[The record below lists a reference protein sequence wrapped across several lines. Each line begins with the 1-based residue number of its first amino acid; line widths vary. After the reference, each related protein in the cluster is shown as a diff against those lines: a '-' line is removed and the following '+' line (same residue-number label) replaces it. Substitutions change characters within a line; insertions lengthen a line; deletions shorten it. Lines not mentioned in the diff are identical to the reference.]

1 MSDQKYILGEK
12 IARGGMAEIFL
23 GKHVGEDDFTR
34 ICVIK
39 RILPHYAQDK
49 EFVQM
54 FRDEAHI
61 CKGLKHTN
69 IVRVEGFEEV
79 EGSFAIIMEYVEGAD
94 LRTLLHTC
102 ENMKA
107 RLLVPMACYIIAEA
121 ARGLHYAHTKE
132 DVITNQPLGI
142 VHRDISPQNI
152 LVSFEGEIKIT
163 DFGIADA
170 ESKITETRPGVVKGK
185 YSYMSPEQISAKQ
198 VDARTD
204 VFALSIVL
212 WEMLHM
218 ERLFNGQ
225 NEVETIQLV
234 KNCKIKT
241 PTNPNPDINESLSQI
256 LARGLAKDVKKR
268 FASASEFEKSLRVF
282 LNKHYPEFTSVELGN
297 FIKKALEKQR
307 KESTD
312 NIKKT
317 LTQTNHK
324 GSGKK
329 SIGRKRSVDLT
340 FDEGSAMNFSIAA
353 GSSKSSTNKRSALS
367 TQSRSTSSARTATQF
382 KPNSARGTMADNKG
396 GWAPKSKKK
405 SSKMMVYSGALALA
419 LSFTMYL
426 FTKVNAKSTPP
437 TLTIRTSPS
446 RVKVSIDNKPIKN
459 NNYIV
464 ASTKYP
470 LRLNIKPGR
479 HRLKVSREGYRSYQ
493 YVFSAANGDAINKQ
507 DIILKDRSRPARV
520 MIRVKPKTESVKI
533 DINRG
538 YYVATVGPKGKSVVT
553 PDLHHKRSY
562 KMKVYPNTP
571 SKTGAFYCKF
581 KATALDWKIRNIV
594 TIYPKRKICKVQK

>member
-1 MSDQKYILGEK
+1 
-12 IARGGMAEIFL
+12 
-23 GKHVGEDDFTR
+23 
-34 ICVIK
+34 
-39 RILPHYAQDK
+39 
-49 EFVQM
+49 
-54 FRDEAHI
+54 
-61 CKGLKHTN
+61 
-69 IVRVEGFEEV
+69 
-79 EGSFAIIMEYVEGAD
+79 
-94 LRTLLHTC
+94 
-102 ENMKA
+102 
-107 RLLVPMACYIIAEA
+107 
-121 ARGLHYAHTKE
+121 
-132 DVITNQPLGI
+132 
-142 VHRDISPQNI
+142 
-152 LVSFEGEIKIT
+152 
-163 DFGIADA
+163 
-170 ESKITETRPGVVKGK
+170 
-185 YSYMSPEQISAKQ
+185 
-198 VDARTD
+198 
-204 VFALSIVL
+204 
-212 WEMLHM
+212 
-218 ERLFNGQ
+218 
-225 NEVETIQLV
+225 
-234 KNCKIKT
+234 
-241 PTNPNPDINESLSQI
+241 
-256 LARGLAKDVKKR
+256 
-268 FASASEFEKSLRVF
+268 
-282 LNKHYPEFTSVELGN
+282 
-297 FIKKALEKQR
+297 
-307 KESTD
+307 
-312 NIKKT
+312 
-317 LTQTNHK
+317 
-324 GSGKK
+324 
-329 SIGRKRSVDLT
+329 
-340 FDEGSAMNFSIAA
+340 MNFSIAA

-382 KPNSARGTMADNKG
+382 KPNTARGTMADNKG